1 MKNMKKYTILLY
13 TLFVYFILTGLTVFL
28 LIQCESDLKFKS
40 INLLTNKYGAFI
52 TFLIT
57 VLIAPIIEELI
68 FRLSL
73 KHTPFKLY
81 LSSLLGVCFYFN
93 DIYLLNFKLNNLIF
107 SLLLISILFLIIK
120 FAIVKYSILEN
131 KKNLRYYSYLLAVL
145 FGMYHFKMII
155 NINYFSIF
163 IYLYIIPKIILGIF
177 LNHIRLNYGMRY
189 NIIMHMFIN
198 LLGSINIL
206 IEILK

>member
-1 MKNMKKYTILLY
+1 MLLLY

-81 LSSLLGVCFYFN
+81 LSSLL
-93 DIYLLNFKLNNLIF
+93 LIF
-107 SLLLISILFLIIK
+107 ILFLIIK

-163 IYLYIIPKIILGIF
+163 IYLYIIPKLILGIF

-198 LLGSINIL
+198 LLGNINIL

>member
-1 MKNMKKYTILLY
+1 MKKKGILLY
-13 TLFVYFILTGLTVFL
+13 TLVVYFILTGLIVFL
-28 LIQCESDLKFKS
+28 IVHFKSDIKFKPV
-40 INLLTNKYGAFI
+40 NLLTYKYGTLI

-73 KHTPFKLY
+73 SFTPFKIY
-81 LSSLLGVCFYFN
+81 LSTFLGVFFYFN
-93 DIYLLNFKLNNLIF
+93 DVYLLEIKLNSFII
-107 SLLLISILFLIIK
+107 SLLIITILFLIIK
-120 FAIVKYSILEN
+120 FVIVKYNILEN

-145 FGMYHFKMII
+145 FGMYHFKMIV

-177 LNHIRLNYGMRY
+177 LNRIRLNFGLKYS
-189 NIIMHMFIN
+189 IIIHMFIN
-198 LLGSINIL
+198 LFGSVSIL
-206 IEILK
+206 LQMLN